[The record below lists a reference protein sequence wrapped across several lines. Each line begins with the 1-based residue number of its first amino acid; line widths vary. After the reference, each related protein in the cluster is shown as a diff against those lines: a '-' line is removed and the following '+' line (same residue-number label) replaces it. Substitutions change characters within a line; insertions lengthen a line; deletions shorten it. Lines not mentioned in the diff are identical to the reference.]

1 MTYDVLSASALGMF
15 SLGLA
20 VAFLIIIGFI
30 VRLFRA
36 SNIDHRLL
44 SLMFLFCLMFFLIA
58 FSFLL
63 AGAVPGYHIKIA
75 VAVVDSTVFLG
86 SMFLSRTLIPYLG
99 LQQ

>member
-1 MTYDVLSASALGMF
+1 
-15 SLGLA
+15 
-20 VAFLIIIGFI
+20 
-30 VRLFRA
+30 
-36 SNIDHRLL
+36 
-44 SLMFLFCLMFFLIA
+44 LMFFLIA